1 MESLTVA
8 SGRLSRPA
16 AAPFSVHVD
25 ISKLI
30 VTRRRTYRANWRCH
44 FDRLLGEIALL
55 NVPRRLL
62 YSRGFLS
69 CIIAASCDNRNL
81 GTKRRMRRI
90 EMRKI
95 EIRKG
100 WFQILRLLNWYWY
113 KVEIYIFERNREK
126 QFCFDAAEIL
136 KNI

>member
-8 SGRLSRPA
+8 SGRLSRP

-44 FDRLLGEIALL
+44 FDRLLGEIALP

-62 YSRGFLS
+62 YSRGFLTS
-69 CIIAASCDNRNL
+69 IIAASCDGRNL
-81 GTKRRMRRI
+81 GTKRRMCRI
-90 EMRKI
+90 EMRKTGI
-95 EIRKG
+95 TNG
-100 WFQILRLLNWYWY
+100 
-113 KVEIYIFERNREK
+113 
-126 QFCFDAAEIL
+126 
-136 KNI
+136 